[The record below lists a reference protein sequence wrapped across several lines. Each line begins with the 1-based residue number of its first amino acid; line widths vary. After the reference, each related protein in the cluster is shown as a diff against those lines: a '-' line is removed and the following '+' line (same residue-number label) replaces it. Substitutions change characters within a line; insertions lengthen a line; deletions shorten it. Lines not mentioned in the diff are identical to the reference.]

1 MSRTLIANARVLDP
15 AQGLDGVRHVLI
27 DGTKIA
33 AVLTPGT
40 APEGT
45 VDHHVDAS
53 GQWLVP
59 GAVDLAARFREPGH
73 TAKADFA
80 SETRAAFAGGITRF
94 ALPPDTHPVLD
105 TPAMVVRVLRISKAA
120 RSPWVMPLGALTQGL
135 AGQALAEVSALKAA
149 GCVGLSQ
156 ASAPLDDPLLARRAL
171 EYARGLGMTVHI
183 QPLDARLANGGCAH
197 EGATATR
204 LGLSPIPVA
213 AEVAAMRFWIS
224 LVEDTGARL
233 HFCRLSTA
241 RGAELVANAQAR
253 DLPIS
258 ADVAA
263 HQLFLTDAALDGFD
277 PAAHLMPPL
286 RSEAD
291 RLALRDAVRT
301 GVIEAICSDHQPH
314 EADAK
319 RDPFPLTAAGASGL
333 ELLWPLT
340 LKWMTE
346 DQVPALTA
354 VHRLTCAP
362 ARRLGLSL
370 PRIEAGHP
378 ADVVLIQPDAPWTLD
393 PARLLS
399 RGRNTPLA
407 GLSFDHR
414 VAACWH
420 LGVARHQGS
429 D

>member
-1 MSRTLIANARVLDP
+1 MSRTLISNVRILDP
-15 AQGLDGVRHVLI
+15 VSGFDGPGHVLI
-27 DGTKIA
+27 DGGKIG
-33 AVLTPGT
+33 AVLAAD
-40 APEGT
+40 APLDMA
-45 VDHHVDAS
+45 VDQHIDAA
-53 GQWLVP
+53 GGWLVP

-105 TPAMVVRVLRISKAA
+105 TPAMIVRVLRISKAA

-135 AGQALAEVSALKAA
+135 AGTALAEMSALKTA

-156 ASAPLDDPLLARRAL
+156 AMAPLDDPLLARRAL
-171 EYARGLGMTVHI
+171 EYAQGLGMTVHI
-183 QPLDARLANGGCAH
+183 QPLDARIANGGCAH

-233 HFCRLSTA
+233 HFGRLSTA
-241 RGAELVANAQAR
+241 RGAELVATAQAR

-291 RLALRDAVRT
+291 RLALREAVKA

-319 RDPFPLTAAGASGL
+319 RNPFPLTAAGASGL

-346 DQVPALTA
+346 DGVEPLTA
-354 VHRLTCAP
+354 VQRVTSTP
-362 ARRLGLSL
+362 ARRLGLNPLGIS
-370 PRIEAGHP
+370 AGQP
-378 ADVVLIQPDAPWTLD
+378 ADLALIRPETWTLD
-393 PARLLS
+393 PKQLLS

-407 GLSFDHR
+407 GMIFTHR

-420 LGVARHQGS
+420 LGVARHRLS

>member
-1 MSRTLIANARVLDP
+1 MSRTLITNARVLDP
-15 AQGLDGVRHVLI
+15 AQGVDGLRHVLL
-27 DGTKIA
+27 DGAKIA
-33 AVLTPGT
+33 AVLQPDAAFTE
-40 APEGT
+40 A
-45 VDHHVDAS
+45 VDHRVDAS
-53 GQWLVP
+53 GCWLMP

-105 TPAMVVRVLRISKAA
+105 TPAMIVRVLRISKAA

-135 AGQALAEVSALKAA
+135 AGQALAEMSALKAA

-156 ASAPLDDPLLARRAL
+156 AAAPLDDPLLARRAL
-171 EYARGLGMTVHI
+171 EYAQGLGMTVHI
-183 QPLDARLANGGCAH
+183 QPLDARIANGGCAH

-204 LGLSPIPVA
+204 LGLTPIPVA

-233 HFCRLSTA
+233 HFGRLSTA
-241 RGAELVANAQAR
+241 RGAELMATAQAR
-253 DLPIS
+253 NLPIS

-263 HQLFLTDAALDGFD
+263 HQLFLTDAALTGFD
-277 PAAHLMPPL
+277 PLAHLSPPL
-286 RSEAD
+286 RSEGD
-291 RLALRDAVRT
+291 RLALREAVKA

-319 RDPFPLTAAGASGL
+319 RNPFPLTASGASGL

-346 DQVPALTA
+346 DAVPLLEAVRRVTVAPAL
-354 VHRLTCAP
+354 
-362 ARRLGLSL
+362 RLGLPAPSL
-370 PRIEAGHP
+370 EVGQP
-378 ADVVLIQPDAPWTLD
+378 ADVVLIKPGTPWTLD
-393 PARLLS
+393 PQMLLS

-407 GLSFDHR
+407 GASFTHA
-414 VAACWH
+414 VIGCWH
-420 LGVARHQGS
+420 LGVARYQRTH
-429 D
+429 

>member
-1 MSRTLIANARVLDP
+1 MSRTLITQVRVLDP
-15 AQGLDGVRHVLI
+15 AQGIDGIRHVLL
-27 DGTKIA
+27 DGATIA
-33 AVLTPGT
+33 AVLMPDTAFTEAVDRQIDGT
-40 APEGT
+40 GC
-45 VDHHVDAS
+45 
-53 GQWLVP
+53 WLAP
-59 GAVDLAARFREPGH
+59 GAIDLAARFREPGH

-135 AGQALAEVSALKAA
+135 AGQALAEMSALKAA

-156 ASAPLDDPLLARRAL
+156 AAAPLDDPLLARRAL
-171 EYARGLGMTVHI
+171 EYAQGLGMTVHI
-183 QPLDARLANGGCAH
+183 QPLDARIANGGCAH
-197 EGATATR
+197 EGAVATR

-233 HFCRLSTA
+233 HFGRLSTA
-241 RGAELVANAQAR
+241 RGAELVATAQAR

-263 HQLFLTDAALDGFD
+263 HQLFLTDAALVGFD
-277 PAAHLMPPL
+277 PLAHLMPPL
-286 RSEAD
+286 RSDAD
-291 RLALRDAVRT
+291 RDALRDAVKA

-319 RDPFPLTAAGASGL
+319 RNPFPLTASGASGL

-346 DQVPALTA
+346 DDVPLLDA
-354 VHRLTCAP
+354 VRRITVAP
-362 ARRLGLSL
+362 AQRLGLKAPSIA
-370 PRIEAGHP
+370 PGQP
-378 ADVVLIQPDAPWTLD
+378 ADLVLIDPHQPWTVQR
-393 PARLLS
+393 AQLLS
-399 RGRNTPLA
+399 RGRNTPFD
-407 GLSFDHR
+407 GLTLHHR
-414 VAACWH
+414 IIGCWH
-420 LGVARHQGS
+420 HGVQRHSQTG
-429 D
+429 